1 MKSSLSNKKT
11 INKYMEAVN
20 KIIKNSNKQ
29 AIKLGIFHLQ
39 NHLTRQIQ
47 ARAIE
52 QVIIGD
58 EWEKE
63 EWLLTCIYKMP
74 HEYIKSGTDIKV
86 NISSFPCVSFVA
98 SKTRLINC
106 FKWIGYPVN
115 PFLQGTNHSPIYYL
129 YPLNVIYCSNG
140 MHSFSTGTLESNSYI
155 RTDKIINLKN
165 SYSSIYFDGKYFR
178 KIDTNKK
185 LFKAPSLE
193 FGILYEIGRFVLK
206 LDIHWFDF

>member
-1 MKSSLSNKKT
+1 
-11 INKYMEAVN
+11 
-20 KIIKNSNKQ
+20 
-29 AIKLGIFHLQ
+29 
-39 NHLTRQIQ
+39 
-47 ARAIE
+47 
-52 QVIIGD
+52 
-58 EWEKE
+58 
-63 EWLLTCIYKMP
+63 
-74 HEYIKSGTDIKV
+74 
-86 NISSFPCVSFVA
+86 
-98 SKTRLINC
+98 
-106 FKWIGYPVN
+106 
-115 PFLQGTNHSPIYYL
+115 
-129 YPLNVIYCSNG
+129 